1 MSVLT
6 LFALPKPFVGHV
18 GMIQRNALESWVRLD
33 SVDVVVLGDEE
44 GVAEAAATVGAR
56 HVSDVERNEF
66 GTPLLDSAFRI
77 AREVSTE
84 PLLAYVNADVMLLPD
99 FPTAVSRIRLGSFL
113 LVGRRW
119 TIDMEERM
127 DFTQA
132 NWQSVLRAKVESSG
146 VLDPPT
152 GIDYFVFDRAGP
164 LGEVPA
170 FTVGRPGWD
179 NWMIYNA
186 RRRHIPVVDGTRSI
200 TAIHQRHGYDHVPH
214 RREGAWFGPESDANY
229 ALIGTVPHFRT
240 VHATHVLTP
249 KGVRLALAPTYLRH
263 RWRMRHFADG
273 RVERIA
279 RLLAPTVDY
288 LRSRIPLKARR

>member
-1 MSVLT
+1 VIT

-18 GMIQRNALESWVRLD
+18 GTIQRNALESWVRLD
-33 SVDVVVLGDEE
+33 NVDVVVFGDEE
-44 GVAEAAATVGAR
+44 GVAEAAAAVGAR
-56 HVSDVERNEF
+56 HVADVKRNEF
-66 GTPLLDSAFRI
+66 GTPLVDSAFRI
-77 AREVSTE
+77 ARKISTE
-84 PLLAYVNADVMLLPD
+84 RLLSYVNADVMLLPD
-99 FPTAVSRIRLGSFL
+99 FAAAVSRIRLSSFL

-119 TIDMEERM
+119 TIDMDERI

-132 NWQSVLRAKVESSG
+132 NWESVLRAKVESSG

-152 GIDYFVFDRAGP
+152 GIDYFVFDRTGP
-164 LGEVPA
+164 LGHVPA

-186 RRRHIPVVDGTRSI
+186 RRKQIPVVDGTGCI
-200 TAIHQRHGYDHVPH
+200 TAIHQRHGYDHVPQ

-229 ALIGTVPHFRT
+229 ALIGQVPHFRT

-249 KGVRLALAPTYLRH
+249 TGVRIALAPTYLRH

-288 LRSRIPLKARR
+288 LRSRITLKARR